1 MYKKILLTGVNGQV
15 GHALN
20 HALTQSP
27 LFVNVVGLD
36 RAQLDLTDADA
47 IRRAVDTFQPDLII
61 NPAAYTAVDKAE
73 SESELAYAINAEA
86 PKVLAEEAARIG
98 AHLIHFSTDYV
109 YSGSKVTPYV
119 ESDETGPLSVYGKSK
134 LMGEEAIRAAG
145 LPHLIFRTSWVYGAY
160 GNNFLKTV
168 IRLARERDA
177 LRIVADQTGAPT
189 SSRSIADALVNVL
202 AKTNADA
209 DDEIYGTY
217 HLVNAGKTTWHGF
230 ATAIVEEYLQMQQRK
245 GWPVLK
251 VTPAAIQAITTQ
263 EYPTPA
269 VRPAN
274 SSLDCGKLAR
284 DFSVRLPE
292 WRDALTTEMKELQV

>member
-47 IRRAVDTFQPDLII
+47 IRRAVDTFKPDLII

-134 LMGEEAIRAAG
+134 LMGEEAIRAVG

-274 SSLDCGKLAR
+274 SSLDCDKLAR